1 MSQAILSER
10 PYINSNLFS
19 GHYLDERVQERDEW
33 DCDTAAGE
41 AMEDLQALHDLEGS
55 LVEGYGEDALIDN
68 WIDEVLD
75 TLGFGTQEEVTLPN
89 GGGFVDE
96 LLFETPTSRR
106 NAAEVYL
113 DTEDTTDLFERGVGI
128 VEAKQ
133 WDAAFNIQFSE
144 QRPYRNASHQTKHY
158 LENDTQY
165 KALRQILQ
173 ELTGEEVRTGYH
185 TSELQ
190 RKIQEQ
196 VEVLETVLVLDEL
209 DFLLLNDGD
218 DLLYF
223 LSRLNADLGLITITA
238 NHKDLSCQVEERT
251 FSTLQPQR
259 IGFEPFTGE
268 EIYEVLADRARKS
281 LKPRSLRR
289 EALTYIASSTQNLKV
304 GLTWLRV
311 SAYHAEDA
319 ITETLVKDVKEE
331 VSQTYTKHW
340 LQKLTDHHRLLYQA
354 IEELDTEQEVVQTGD
369 VYSHYKNLC
378 QAYNEDPLTD
388 RRTSDYLKQIEQ
400 TGLIQSQYYYGGQ
413 KGKTREIEIV
423 DFLTQ

>member
-1 MSQAILSER
+1 MSVIDDPTPLEESFLPEPVVDRETESQQLNTGLENLQNLHIHGPRGTGKTHLTKKAI
-10 PYINSNLFS
+10 
-19 GHYLDERVQERDEW
+19 
-33 DCDTAAGE
+33 
-41 AMEDLQALHDLEGS
+41 ED
-55 LVEGYGEDALIDN
+55 
-68 WIDEVLD
+68 
-75 TLGFGTQEEVTLPN
+75 
-89 GGGFVDE
+89 
-96 LLFETPTSRR
+96 
-106 NAAEVYL
+106 
-113 DTEDTTDLFERGVGI
+113 
-128 VEAKQ
+128 VEA
-133 WDAAFNIQFSE
+133 NTCCISC
-144 QRPYRNASHQTKHY
+144 

-196 VEVLETVLVLDEL
+196 VEALETFLVLDEL

-259 IGFEPFTGE
+259 IGFEPLTGE

-281 LKPRSLRR
+281 LKPQSLRR

-311 SAYHAEDA
+311 SAHHAEDT

-340 LQKLTDHHRLLYQA
+340 LQKLTDHHQLLYQA

-369 VYSHYKNLC
+369 VYSRYKNLC
-378 QAYNEDPLTD
+378 QAYNEDPLTE
-388 RRTSDYLKQIEQ
+388 RRISDYLKQIEE
-400 TGLIQSQYYYGGQ
+400 TGLIQSQYYYGGD

-423 DFLTQ
+423 DFLTQY

>member
-1 MSQAILSER
+1 MSVINDSTPLEDWFLPDPVIDREAESQQLNTGLENLQNLHIHGPRGTGKTHLTKKAIQN
-10 PYINSNLFS
+10 I
-19 GHYLDERVQERDEW
+19 
-33 DCDTAAGE
+33 E
-41 AMEDLQALHDLEGS
+41 ANTCCIS
-55 LVEGYGEDALIDN
+55 C
-68 WIDEVLD
+68 
-75 TLGFGTQEEVTLPN
+75 F
-89 GGGFVDE
+89 
-96 LLFETPTSRR
+96 
-106 NAAEVYL
+106 
-113 DTEDTTDLFERGVGI
+113 
-128 VEAKQ
+128 
-133 WDAAFNIQFSE
+133 
-144 QRPYRNASHQTKHY
+144 
-158 LENDTQY
+158 ENDTQY

-173 ELTGEEVRTGYH
+173 ELTREDVRTGYH

-196 VEVLETVLVLDEL
+196 VEVLETVLVLDDL

-223 LSRLNADLGLITITA
+223 LSRLNADLDLITITA

-289 EALTYIASSTQNLKV
+289 EALTYIASSTQNLKI

-311 SAYHAEDA
+311 SAHHAEDA

-354 IEELDTEQEVVQTGD
+354 IEELDTEQESIQTGD
-369 VYSHYKNLC
+369 VYSRYINLC
-378 QAYNEDPLTD
+378 QAYNEDPLTE
-388 RRTSDYLKQIEQ
+388 RRISDYLKQIEE
-400 TGLIQSQYYYGGQ
+400 TGLIQSQYHYGGQ
-413 KGKTREIEIV
+413 KGKTREINLSE
-423 DFLTQ
+423 LLM